1 MSRTQSMQIAIPTA
15 DATIEL
21 GFTEMKIC
29 VPMLQTGAHAN
40 TQAPIPSACSIIC
53 DLVRADLDFLH
64 LLQLAHRQEQ
74 QRQSADLPRQAPIPP
89 GTSDDSKVL
98 DQLLFPL
105 RLAEACPDNIRVLFR
120 RLEINTT
127 NKNSPSDTGAKC
139 ALALNNL
146 EVSLCDAS
154 NQESGGVSATSG
166 GYPIVKRKAAI
177 SLSALS
183 IGLDGP
189 DCHDNG
195 ATASS
200 SIRLE
205 GLKLDADTK
214 ITVDCVDLQNTLEE
228 SEDDGQPSLFC
239 RSRISGEGRG
249 LAVMIA
255 KDIAPWVTSFSTH
268 HRQVIRQVQEK
279 ATQVLTLEEEMDPTQ
294 SWSILD
300 YTELEVDAQFKL
312 LKSEVTFISL
322 DRKCEVLPNGV
333 PSICFSLEELSMFG
347 HPFVGGEEL
356 GIRAKADMQCSR
368 LKISYFMSDERATCA
383 FLSLDFA
390 RIFISPV
397 SLMMHN
403 EMPAEVEMEAEWVEA
418 KWAPEVLHA
427 VGGMMEVGIV
437 ISASLLR
444 ETSHSVP
451 EERGITEERSPA
463 PSIQPMCKI
472 ADVVQDGV
480 SPGEVIAFRCSI
492 KRICVTF
499 PYVYDGERRVDCVTV
514 DTLAMSSEGTTG
526 RFRLSI
532 LEGRAFPCSR
542 QSDEARLFTVGAS
555 RKRATYRR
563 RSFVSHASRS
573 RNPRLI
579 GAVSGGNTADKHD
592 KVEISTE
599 YLIADCFSLEES
611 KVPGCAKTVLDLFLD
626 GVRIEWDLPT
636 QLRIMELVRRITF
649 SCWEM
654 IYRARSAHAF
664 HCTPQDS
671 IYNRPHG
678 LNPPLDDVD
687 ECSRYE
693 RMFIGLANG
702 SSGKLTRLHATNI
715 SVHAKLCEE
724 IDVHLFVGVFG
735 GDDLPS
741 LWVFENA
748 SLTINKL
755 EMIAVHGLQV
765 RLTIDKQSDYVFREL
780 EQTLRKRL
788 AACRRTIPSL
798 DQTLKDGL
806 LLDIDGLKL
815 RSSFDFP
822 LQGYLNAIQKSF
834 EPYQEQLATAMTP
847 HWRPQQDL
855 FYQLFLRP
863 PVASGQ
869 KEIWLR
875 LQNVKFECLGNRLES
890 WLEKMYPLWIEEL
903 AEQDLRAQLLEDH
916 VATLKLM
923 NADPLCNDSYQEM
936 KALLAEKN
944 TKIYLQKTKKLQ
956 TRLHEAQEEC
966 AGALISVEVGHVNVD
981 VSFEEDRATLLGRVR
996 ELDEATEAVES
1007 AFKDAGRDW
1016 ASHEPSHLVL
1026 KGIQVKASVTELVV
1040 QMRRFPTPLVTCER
1054 IGIEGDVFL
1063 TAYSSGGQCA
1073 CNNEAFDLMGAM
1085 RCFADLSLEIVGP
1098 ILHFGPSYL
1107 YAMHELV
1114 ELAKGLLP
1122 LAKPDVDTR
1131 CQTSAVDMTRR
1142 ILHGKLRV
1150 SVQDAAVRLLNAS
1163 TSFEFTDYLE
1173 VAVHRLDVT
1182 YSNGAIEIDVTRLT
1196 AKIEPAA
1203 VSNIAE
1209 ISYLKLQIWLTW
1221 ACHGDPA
1228 VHYVYPIEFVGMEH
1242 TSAAGEKFVLTFRGA
1257 ESTNPGAGGESREDG
1272 SPFKAYQAT
1281 ELSVFVRGKICPVN
1295 PQSGD
1300 ASSNDGWSKREI
1312 AARTAIVLY
1321 NKQVEWLIGFGR
1333 LYQKLPPYPL
1343 PRRRNRSAES
1353 NAPSFQLSSICKG
1366 ITVEEFEFI
1375 GLDLALYASEKNP
1388 IGIRSFIDDKIYFS
1402 GAFLAN
1408 SHEIFAINE
1417 AEGLD
1422 TSGRVRRLTTDLG
1435 DATWVVHDVI
1445 AIAQDIQVRVCTPQ
1459 SGSRGESLVSVK
1471 HVSLKAGG
1479 GMERAPMHV
1488 NGLMAMYSPV
1498 PLKDPHTD
1506 RKLVFP
1512 SVSRST
1518 NGGGHRSKKTILEH
1532 FDIAQNN
1539 PFRFRDSESDSED
1552 ETDAWEAPSRVDTIA
1567 CQAPFFNECR
1577 RLGFLLGLFSK
1588 EIRVL
1593 ATLGALETLVD
1604 IADTWVHVIVASLPE
1619 LFADT
1624 AEIPDSSEQ
1633 NGAPVA
1639 AATIEKRTETSPKK
1653 FTSLAE
1659 DPKFRKI
1666 FLQDDENAVEDRKF
1680 EPTPYSTSDSVRPAK
1695 RNSIEKVEQ
1704 LKLPQAK
1711 ETVEPP
1717 SQTAGSKLVRT
1728 FLMVKFEDCQ
1738 INIQDQVHKGSVL
1751 LALNAGTLRDS
1762 VSAGSSHELIDLKVD
1777 GLQLF
1782 TAPLDIDVKSRATWL
1797 KTLADGSY
1805 CPSSYGLL
1813 KQVIAP
1819 LSTQVTISIDR
1830 EKAVVKSNV
1839 KLHIPAID
1847 VQLNS
1852 VSKDILHDLTTSATT
1867 LVTDKLAAIKGPE
1880 KSRVLHGYLRDTLH
1894 SPQHQRRSLEQL
1906 HDLQKQLKW
1915 RIASLQWRQMRRWNS
1930 HGNERAFAAF
1940 AAAESGRAL
1949 SFEVEM
1955 SSLFRQRKL
1964 SSASIL
1970 SATTDI
1976 SMFGSTSTQYD
1987 DEPSTD
1993 ELQRLTQQ
2001 YESMSELVR
2010 AITHEAQEQSKQKL
2024 LPNVDLDFVLERAS
2038 LTLSGENVD
2047 IFRVQMDALGFKMQ
2061 LFEDNSGKFALT
2073 LQHLSANNLSPGT
2086 PYPDLLLPAYSR
2098 SWEGDDMFLRVDA
2111 EIAKPV
2117 SGLTV
2122 VQHFEVNVHPIQVCI
2137 TQEMILQLIAFFSPP
2152 ITTSSSKAEQR
2163 EEIRSQF
2170 LQART
2175 STGSAVDGRVGL
2187 AIKKAVKV
2195 AGKAAAHPLSLG
2207 RTHRG
2212 DSDEDMFPSGRKS
2225 SADFGL
2231 GQQTLVPDDPS
2242 QWIAKLVSLSEPDEQ
2257 HSFGLGDEQEPR
2269 QTEREKEQ
2277 AKGSILFKRIRLGA
2291 VEVVLTYK
2299 NKRSSSTQLHLPH
2312 ATPPQALEDMRG
2324 FEVKT
2329 HALVYCDK
2337 TCSPLDLLLRIRRD
2351 ILLDVLSQV
2360 GRNFTN
2366 VGNFLRDQ
2374 FDISRWAQIDA
2385 LAPLKT
2391 LSTTVSSLAAHPAT
2405 VKPLTAS
2412 LEAESDPAS
2421 ASQFKDSPPSNATTL
2436 RPIKIPGPSLRDE
2449 RLHGVS
2455 ELPTHHEDADED
2467 RTRTSSLK
2475 SLHDANTSQT
2485 PTSQLKPKR
2494 SLANLFSR
2502 KRAPS
2507 SPLSPPSES

>member
-1 MSRTQSMQIAIPTA
+1 MLQRGSLSIRALFDAKSGELCCKAEMSRTQSTQIAIPTA

-29 VPMLQTGAHAN
+29 VPISQTDAHEN
-40 TQAPIPSACSIIC
+40 TQAPIPSACSIVC
-53 DLVRADLDFLH
+53 DSVRADLDFLH
-64 LLQLAHRQEQ
+64 LLQLAQRQEQ
-74 QRQSADLPRQAPIPP
+74 QRQSADLPRQAPNPP

-98 DQLLFPL
+98 DQLLVPL
-105 RLAEACPDNIRVLFR
+105 RLAEACPDNIRVLLR

-127 NKNSPSDTGAKC
+127 NKSSPSDTGAKC
-139 ALALNNL
+139 VLVLNNL
-146 EVSLCDAS
+146 EVTLCDAS
-154 NQESGGVSATSG
+154 SQESGGVSASNG
-166 GYPIVKRKAAI
+166 GYPVVKRKAALA
-177 SLSALS
+177 LSALS
-183 IGLDGP
+183 IGLDGL
-189 DCHDNG
+189 DCHDDG

-214 ITVDCVDLQNTLEE
+214 ITVGCVDFQHNHEE
-228 SEDDGQPSLFC
+228 SEDDEQPSLFC

-249 LAVMIA
+249 LAVTIA
-255 KDIAPWVTSFSTH
+255 KDIAPWVTSFSVH

-279 ATQVLTLEEEMDPTQ
+279 ATQELTPEEEMDPTQ
-294 SWSILD
+294 SRSILE

-312 LKSEVTFISL
+312 LKSEVAFISL
-322 DRKCEVLPNGV
+322 DRKCEVLLNGV
-333 PSICFSLEELSMFG
+333 PSICFSLEELNMFG

-368 LKISYFMSDERATCA
+368 LKISYFTSDGRAKCA

-427 VGGMMEVGIV
+427 IGGMMEVGIV
-437 ISASLLR
+437 ISASLLH
-444 ETSHSVP
+444 ETSHSTP
-451 EERGITEERSPA
+451 KKRG
-463 PSIQPMCKI
+463 
-472 ADVVQDGV
+472 
-480 SPGEVIAFRCSI
+480 
-492 KRICVTF
+492 VT
-499 PYVYDGERRVDCVTV
+499 GER
-514 DTLAMSSEGTTG
+514 
-526 RFRLSI
+526 
-532 LEGRAFPCSR
+532 
-542 QSDEARLFTVGAS
+542 
-555 RKRATYRR
+555 K
-563 RSFVSHASRS
+563 
-573 RNPRLI
+573 
-579 GAVSGGNTADKHD
+579 
-592 KVEISTE
+592 
-599 YLIADCFSLEES
+599 ES

-636 QLRIMELVRRITF
+636 QLRVMELVRRITF
-649 SCWEM
+649 SSWEM
-654 IYRARSAHAF
+654 IYRARSAYAS

-678 LNPPLDDVD
+678 LNPPLDDAD

-693 RMFIGLANG
+693 RMFIELMNG
-702 SSGKLTRLHATNI
+702 SSGKLTRLRATNI

-724 IDVHLFVGVFG
+724 IDVRLVVGVFG

-755 EMIAVHGLQV
+755 EMIAVRGLQV
-765 RLTIDKQSDYVFREL
+765 RHTIDQQSDYVFREL
-780 EQTLRKRL
+780 EHTLRQRL
-788 AACRRTIPSL
+788 ATCRRTISSL
-798 DQTLKDGL
+798 NQTLKDGL
-806 LLDIDGLKL
+806 LIDIDGLKL
-815 RSSFDFP
+815 RSSVDFP
-822 LQGYLNAIQKSF
+822 FQEYLNAIQKSF
-834 EPYQEQLATAMTP
+834 EPYKEQLATAMAP
-847 HWRPQQDL
+847 HWRPQQEL

-875 LQNVKFECLGNRLES
+875 FQNVKFECLGNRLES
-890 WLEKMYPLWIEEL
+890 WLERMYPLWMEEL
-903 AEQDLRAQLLEDH
+903 AGQELRAQMLEDH

-936 KALLAEKN
+936 KTLLTEKN

-966 AGALISVEVGHVNVD
+966 AGALVSVEVGHVNVD

-1040 QMRRFPTPLVTCER
+1040 QMRRFPTPLVSCER
-1054 IGIEGDVFL
+1054 IEVEGDVFL
-1063 TAYSSGGQCA
+1063 VAYSSGSQCA
-1073 CNNEAFDLMGAM
+1073 CNSEAFDLMGAM

-1107 YAMHELV
+1107 YAMNELA
-1114 ELAKGLLP
+1114 ELAKELLP

-1142 ILHGKLRV
+1142 ILHGKLRL

-1173 VAVHRLDVT
+1173 IAVHRLGVT

-1196 AKIEPAA
+1196 AKIEPVA

-1257 ESTNPGAGGESREDG
+1257 ESTDDGSAGSESHDDS

-1321 NKQVEWLIGFGR
+1321 SKQVEWLIGFGR

-1343 PRRRNRSAES
+1343 PRRRKRSAES
-1353 NAPSFQLSSICKG
+1353 NAPSLQLSSICKG

-1402 GAFLAN
+1402 GAFLAS
-1408 SHEIFAINE
+1408 SHEIFARNE
-1417 AEGLD
+1417 DEGLD
-1422 TSGRVRRLTTDLG
+1422 ASGRVRRFTTDLG

-1445 AIAQDIQVRVCTPQ
+1445 VIAQDIQVRVCTPQ
-1459 SGSRGESLVSVK
+1459 SGSRGESLVSIK

-1479 GMERAPMHV
+1479 GMERAPMHD

-1512 SVSRST
+1512 SVNRST
-1518 NGGGHRSKKTILEH
+1518 NGGGHRSKKSILEH

-1552 ETDAWEAPSRVDTIA
+1552 ETDAQEAPSGVGTIA

-1577 RLGFLLGLFSK
+1577 RLGYFLGLFSK

-1604 IADTWVHVIVASLPE
+1604 IADTWVHVIIVSLPE
-1619 LFADT
+1619 LFTDT
-1624 AEIPDSSEQ
+1624 AETPDSSEQ
-1633 NGAPVA
+1633 KGAPVA
-1639 AATIEKRTETSPKK
+1639 AAAIEEKAETSPKK
-1653 FTSLAE
+1653 FTSLAD

-1666 FLQDDENAVEDRKF
+1666 FLQDDEIAAEDRRF
-1680 EPTPYSTSDSVRPAK
+1680 EPTPYSTSDSVRPPK
-1695 RNSIEKVEQ
+1695 RNAPEKAEQ
-1704 LKLPQAK
+1704 LKLPQTK
-1711 ETVEPP
+1711 ETVTPP
-1717 SQTAGSKLVRT
+1717 SQTADSKLVQT

-1738 INIQDQVHKGSVL
+1738 INIQDHVHKGSVL

-1762 VSAGSSHELIDLKVD
+1762 VSVGSSHELIDLKVD

-1797 KTLADGSY
+1797 KALADGSY

-1819 LSTQVTISIDR
+1819 LPTQVTISIDR
-1830 EKAVVKSNV
+1830 EKTVVKSNV
-1839 KLHIPAID
+1839 KLQIPAID

-1852 VSKDILHDLTTSATT
+1852 VSKDILHDLTTSAAT
-1867 LVTDKLAAIKGPE
+1867 LVTEKLAAIKSPE
-1880 KSRVLHGYLRDTLH
+1880 KARVLHGYLRDNLH

-1915 RIASLQWRQMRRWNS
+1915 RIALLQWRQVCRWNS

-1940 AAAESGRAL
+1940 ATAESGRTL
-1949 SFEVEM
+1949 SFEVET
-1955 SSLFRQRKL
+1955 SPFFRQRKL
-1964 SSASIL
+1964 SSASAL
-1970 SATTDI
+1970 SATTGI

-2001 YESMSELVR
+2001 YEAMSELVR
-2010 AITHEAQEQSKQKL
+2010 VITHEAQKQSKKKL
-2024 LPNVDLDFVLERAS
+2024 PPNVDLDFVLQRAS

-2098 SWEGDDMFLRVDA
+2098 SWEGDDMFLRIDA

-2152 ITTSSSKAEQR
+2152 ITASSFKAEQR

-2195 AGKAAAHPLSLG
+2195 AGKAAAHPLSLR

-2212 DSDEDMFPSGRKS
+2212 DSDEDILPSGRKS

-2231 GQQTLVPDDPS
+2231 GQQNVVPDDPS

-2257 HSFGLGDEQEPR
+2257 HSFGLGDEQEPQ

-2299 NKRSSSTQLHLPH
+2299 NKRSSSTQPHLSH

-2405 VKPLTAS
+2405 VKPLTTA
-2412 LEAESDPAS
+2412 LEAESGSAS
-2421 ASQFKDSPPSNATTL
+2421 ASQLKDSPPSNATTL
-2436 RPIKIPGPSLRDE
+2436 RPTEIPGPSLRGE
-2449 RLHGVS
+2449 RLHSVS
-2455 ELPTHHEDADED
+2455 ELPTYPEDADED
-2467 RTRTSSLK
+2467 GTRTSSLK
-2475 SLHDANTSQT
+2475 SLHDANTSQA
-2485 PTSQLKPKR
+2485 PPSQLKPKR

-2502 KRAPS
+2502 KKAPS
-2507 SPLSPPSES
+2507 ALSPPPSEF